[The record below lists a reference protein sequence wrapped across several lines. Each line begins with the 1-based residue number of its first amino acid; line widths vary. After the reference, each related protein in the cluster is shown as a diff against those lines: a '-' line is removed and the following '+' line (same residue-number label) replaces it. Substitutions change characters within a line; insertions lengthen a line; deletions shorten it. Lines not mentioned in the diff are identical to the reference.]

1 MHCFHYSLLFFFFPI
16 LTCKTYISHAF
27 KAISIS
33 WKSSWWVQCWER
45 HIKTSFISETV
56 KIVFTYTTLHWVR
69 DHLLQLL
76 WLLDACIF
84 FLENQGKLTMWHCK
98 AEDALLSPYTI
109 SVWFWNKQLYLKKF
123 YSNQFKKF
131 AKMQHWIK
139 IVNHLCTISI
149 N

>member
-1 MHCFHYSLLFFFFPI
+1 MPYSLNIVNTSKVFLNWNIFRKRNALLPLLFTFFFFPI

-84 FLENQGKLTMWHCK
+84 FFRESRETNYV
-98 AEDALLSPYTI
+98 ALQSRRCTFKSLHHFCVVLKQTI
-109 SVWFWNKQLYLKKF
+109 VSKK
-123 YSNQFKKF
+123 
-131 AKMQHWIK
+131 I
-139 IVNHLCTISI
+139 L
-149 N
+149 